1 LDETERGYEMKKKLT
16 LTVLLLLLTGCVST
30 QGNEPAPPTPT
41 NELAGAPLP
50 ETTTTLPDLSFLNT
64 TTTQPKPKPRPVTIQ
79 PQTGEPTAEQWDAL
93 AYCESSN
100 RHDYPPVKGGFSGL
114 LMFHHATWNGY
125 GGQEYAPQAWQASRE
140 QQIEIALRLWRA
152 RGWQPWPG
160 CRAKLGFN

>member
-1 LDETERGYEMKKKLT
+1 MKKKLT
-16 LTVLLLLLTGCVST
+16 LTVLLLLLTGCGVA
-30 QGNEPAPPTPT
+30 QDDAPGISPTPT
-41 NELAGAPLP
+41 NEMQGSQLP

-64 TTTQPKPKPRPVTIQ
+64 TTTQPKPKPKPRPA
-79 PQTGEPTAEQWDAL
+79 PQTGEPTAEQWNAL

-100 RHDYPPVKGGFSGL
+100 RHDYPPVRGGFSGL
-114 LMFHHATWNGY
+114 LMFHHATWISNG
-125 GGQEYAPQAWQASRE
+125 GGEYAPQAWQATRE

>member
-1 LDETERGYEMKKKLT
+1 MKKKLT
-16 LTVLLLLLTGCVST
+16 LTVLLLLLTGCGVA
-30 QGNEPAPPTPT
+30 QADAPGVPPT
-41 NELAGAPLP
+41 NQMQGAPLP

-64 TTTQPKPKPRPVTIQ
+64 TTTQPKPKPRPATVQ

-100 RHDYPPVKGGFSGL
+100 RHDYPPVRGGFSGL
-114 LMFHHATWNGY
+114 LMFHHATWISNG
-125 GGQEYAPQAWQASRE
+125 GGEYAAEAWQATRS
-140 QQIEIALRLWRA
+140 QQIEIALRVWRA